1 MEFWHVIMEI
11 LLLLGAAFAFGF
23 LAQWLKQSA
32 IIGYLIAG
40 ALLGPIMFSR
50 HVVSSFAELGVSL
63 LLFSIGLEF
72 SFRRLK
78 RMGSVALA
86 GGTLQILVT
95 LGVFGFLFSLKFA
108 SRTAL
113 VLGAMVALSST
124 AVVLRILID
133 RTEIDS
139 IRGRNALGILLV
151 QDIAV
156 VPLVLLVTMLGRGGD
171 VGDMFM
177 RVGQTV
183 AAALG
188 LIILFYL
195 LFHHLI
201 PRVLLTRGL
210 FSNRELV
217 VLLTIVMALG
227 STWLAHA
234 LGLSPALG
242 SFLAG
247 MLLAESPFANQIR
260 SDIGSLRTLFV
271 TLFFTSIGMLANPIW
286 FIANWPP
293 VVMWLLI
300 VFLGKAAVIYAVCLI
315 LKITHN
321 QALAT
326 GFTLAQIG
334 EFSFVLASVAKGGG
348 LINDQIFFLIISITI
363 LSMFFAPYMV
373 VYALPLADGLL
384 GSIPS
389 RYRPKTARQQ
399 GLQQIPDGLI
409 CIIGFGPA
417 GQQVA
422 DALLDQD
429 LQAVVVELNPGTAAI
444 ARKKGLTVHL
454 GDAAHFDVIAD
465 AGLNDKC
472 TAVITIPDPR
482 TAHKI
487 IENLRLVA
495 PNSTIIVRGRY
506 HIARKDLQQAGA
518 SLIVDEEN
526 MIGRE
531 LAREVLR
538 VLRQKQTD
546 AIDCVI
552 AGQDA
557 KRIDDGERK

>member
-1 MEFWHVIMEI
+1 MEIWQVITEI
-11 LLLLGAAFAFGF
+11 LLLLGVAFVFGF

-32 IIGYLIAG
+32 VIGYLIAG

-50 HVVSSFAELGVSL
+50 HVVSGVAELGVSL

-72 SFRRLK
+72 SFRRFK
-78 RMGSVALA
+78 SMGSVALA
-86 GGTLQILVT
+86 GGTLQVLAT
-95 LGVFGFLFSLKFA
+95 MLVFGFLFALRFPF
-108 SRTAL
+108 RTAL

-156 VPLVLLVTMLGRGGD
+156 VPLVLLVAMLSHGGD
-171 VGDMFM
+171 LGDIFI
-177 RVGQTV
+177 RIAQTV

-188 LIILFYL
+188 LVITFYL
-195 LFHHLI
+195 LFYHLI

-242 SFLAG
+242 AFLAG
-247 MLLAESPFANQIR
+247 MLLAESPFAGQIR

-271 TLFFTSIGMLANPIW
+271 TLFFTSIGMLANPGW
-286 FIANWPP
+286 FFVNWSS
-293 VVMWLLI
+293 VAFWLLI

-315 LKITHN
+315 FKITHN

-334 EFSFVLASVAKGGG
+334 EFSFVLATAAKSGG
-348 LINDQIFFLIISITI
+348 LISDEIFSLIISITI
-363 LSMFFAPYMV
+363 LSLFFAPYMV
-373 VYALPLADGLL
+373 AYALPLADGVL
-384 GSIPS
+384 GSIS
-389 RYRPKTARQQ
+389 GRYRRKTKRFKRIEKTP
-399 GLQQIPDGLI
+399 GGHIG
-409 CIIGFGPA
+409 IIGFGPA
-417 GQQVA
+417 GQRVA
-422 DALLDQD
+422 DALLDQG
-429 LQAVVVELNPGTAAI
+429 LQAVVVELNPRTAAI
-444 ARKKGLTVHL
+444 AGNKGLRVCL
-454 GDAAHFDVIAD
+454 GDAAHFDVIAG
-465 AGLNDKC
+465 AGLNDTC
-472 TAVITIPDPR
+472 VAVITVPDPR
-482 TAHKI
+482 TAGKI

-506 HIARKDLQQAGA
+506 HIARADLQQSGA

-531 LAREVLR
+531 LAREVIRILKHKER
-538 VLRQKQTD
+538 D
-546 AIDCVI
+546 AFACAI
-552 AGQDA
+552 AGQVPEHT
-557 KRIDDGERK
+557 DDGERK